1 MSEMD
6 IAAMADVIGLIG
18 FGVGVVL
25 LARAPSSAD
34 SVFNNWTKGFMISA
48 FAVYLAILAI
58 DVLTRFVVSEQVEL
72 LEGYIEMLFPVLAI
86 LAIYAAHGQ
95 QQLLD
100 LRGAQR
106 ALMRSHDMMLAI
118 VDQAASGFIVLDD
131 TGRITFANNA
141 AKDVLDL
148 AEDPDT
154 GAITTPGWS
163 VCETGRAHADARSDF
178 AGHLEEILVRVVPL
192 SIEWPNGWRIELKVS
207 GSALADA
214 AGQVGGTLA
223 TFERPFMR

>member
-1 MSEMD
+1 MD
-6 IAAMADVIGLIG
+6 IAGAADILGMIG
-18 FGVGVVL
+18 FGVGVTL
-25 LARAPSSAD
+25 LALAPSSSE
-34 SVFNNWTKGFMISA
+34 SVFNSWTKGFMISA

-58 DVLTRFVVSEQVEL
+58 DVFSHFIVNEQVEM

-86 LAIYAAHGQ
+86 LAVFAAHGQ

-100 LRGAQR
+100 LRGTQR
-106 ALMRSHDMMLAI
+106 ALSRSYDMMLAI

-131 TGRITFANNA
+131 MGRITFANKA

-148 AEDPDT
+148 AENPDT

-163 VCETGRAHADARSDF
+163 VCETGREPGDLQPDFSAHLEDLLARS
-178 AGHLEEILVRVVPL
+178 VPL
-192 SIEWPNGWRIELKVS
+192 TIEWPNGWRVELKAS

-223 TFERPFMR
+223 TFERPFTR